1 MYAYVTWC
9 RVSASSQGDVQ
20 KKQRDRY
27 QDDLKRQI
35 EEKKAKAE
43 EEKRKQQQEDERYAQ
58 TVFGGCRVSTYSVR
72 MF

>member
-1 MYAYVTWC
+1 MYEYMTKC
-9 RVSASSQGDVQ
+9 RVFPSQGDVQ

-43 EEKRKQQQEDERYAQ
+43 EEKRKQQQEDERYGHTQ
-58 TVFGGCRVSTYSVR
+58 VFRGGGG
-72 MF
+72 

>member
-1 MYAYVTWC
+1 MYEYMTKC

-43 EEKRKQQQEDERYAQ
+43 EEKRKQQQEDERYGHTQ
-58 TVFGGCRVSTYSVR
+58 FWGDVVLTTGFSV
-72 MF
+72 